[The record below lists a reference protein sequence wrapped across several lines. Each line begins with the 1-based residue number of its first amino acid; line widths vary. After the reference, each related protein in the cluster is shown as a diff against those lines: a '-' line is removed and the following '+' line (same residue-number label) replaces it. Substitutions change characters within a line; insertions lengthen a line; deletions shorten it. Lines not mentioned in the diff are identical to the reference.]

1 MAALKINQENF
12 EQEILQSE
20 QTVLVDF
27 WAPWCGPCREL
38 VPIVD
43 ALAEEL
49 TDVKVAKVNID
60 EEMDTKMKMLRC
72 HKSQIGWM
80 ETFYD
85 GKDFTEHVSARA
97 KMYGLWS
104 GCMYAEGFDAHRV
117 LSFCADYRLLP

>member
-12 EQEILQSE
+12 EQEILQSQ

-60 EEMDTKMKMLRC
+60 EEMALAKKYKIFSIPTLLVFKNGQPVQKSLGVKSREEILAML
-72 HKSQIGWM
+72 
-80 ETFYD
+80 
-85 GKDFTEHVSARA
+85 
-97 KMYGLWS
+97 
-104 GCMYAEGFDAHRV
+104 
-117 LSFCADYRLLP
+117 

>member
-60 EEMDTKMKMLRC
+60 EEMALAKKYKIFSIPTLLVFKNGQPVQKSLGVKSREEILEML
-72 HKSQIGWM
+72 
-80 ETFYD
+80 
-85 GKDFTEHVSARA
+85 
-97 KMYGLWS
+97 
-104 GCMYAEGFDAHRV
+104 
-117 LSFCADYRLLP
+117 

>member
-60 EEMDTKMKMLRC
+60 EEMALAKKYKIPTLLVFKNGQPVQKSLGLKSREEILEML
-72 HKSQIGWM
+72 
-80 ETFYD
+80 
-85 GKDFTEHVSARA
+85 
-97 KMYGLWS
+97 
-104 GCMYAEGFDAHRV
+104 
-117 LSFCADYRLLP
+117 

>member
-12 EQEILQSE
+12 EQEILQSQ

-60 EEMDTKMKMLRC
+60 EEMALAKKYNIFSIPTLLVFKNGQPVQKSLGLKSREEILEML
-72 HKSQIGWM
+72 
-80 ETFYD
+80 
-85 GKDFTEHVSARA
+85 
-97 KMYGLWS
+97 
-104 GCMYAEGFDAHRV
+104 
-117 LSFCADYRLLP
+117 

>member
-1 MAALKINQENF
+1 MAALKINQEYF

-60 EEMDTKMKMLRC
+60 EEMALAKKYKIFSIPTLLVFKNGQPVQKSLGLKSREEILEML
-72 HKSQIGWM
+72 
-80 ETFYD
+80 
-85 GKDFTEHVSARA
+85 
-97 KMYGLWS
+97 
-104 GCMYAEGFDAHRV
+104 
-117 LSFCADYRLLP
+117 